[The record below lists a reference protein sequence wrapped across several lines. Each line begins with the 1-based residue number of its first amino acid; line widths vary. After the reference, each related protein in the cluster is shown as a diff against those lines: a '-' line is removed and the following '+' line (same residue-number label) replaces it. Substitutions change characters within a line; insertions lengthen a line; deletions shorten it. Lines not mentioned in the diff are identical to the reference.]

1 VHGVR
6 CIRRWSASWDGPSRH
21 PPSRSRAVPAGGRL
35 GGAKRARHP
44 PERPVRG
51 PRFPASTD
59 PAVFTAQKTLV
70 EVRCASP
77 CQAGLGLPSPSAC
90 LPTRTPPGSLPSDCR
105 DLQHRARLALAQ
117 ARARAPPRGAHS
129 HSLATHSLASRAR
142 AAAQQARA
150 RAWTTDSRTAS
161 SSDLSTS
168 DGSVSSSSTL
178 GPWRSGPNAQIER
191 AASRSQSYFC
201 CAARAHSARLRPGRF
216 CHVAFVTCWP
226 GAQHGCRAALG
237 RWA

>member
-1 VHGVR
+1 MERVKVMYTGNPGR
-6 CIRRWSASWDGPSRH
+6 AGSQASGGTHSRH
-21 PPSRSRAVPAGGRL
+21 
-35 GGAKRARHP
+35 
-44 PERPVRG
+44 
-51 PRFPASTD
+51 T
-59 PAVFTAQKTLV
+59 
-70 EVRCASP
+70 
-77 CQAGLGLPSPSAC
+77 
-90 LPTRTPPGSLPSDCR
+90 PGSLPSDCR
-105 DLQHRARLALAQ
+105 DLPHRARLALAQ

-216 CHVAFVTCWP
+216 SHVAFVTRWP

-237 RWA
+237 RWAWPPERGLNGCVPQQRCFVGRAQTHLASHQLQAHRNGRLRPPQQFFLVCFLSLGMRKVAQA